1 MQNASEYSRF
11 CTAMLQQEKR
21 SRKIQHGIST
31 NYSPTLHIA
40 IVNDSTITVVVGREY
55 IDT

>member
-40 IVNDSTITVVVGREY
+40 IVNDSTITVVVGRKY